1 MMMNRIDEYL
11 NICVYKIDFKFV
23 PLFFYKMTTLV
34 QIVNQFSDGSGNIV
48 IPDDQKD
55 TFREALMNIR
65 KPSEEKKKTKYKK
78 DPNAPKRPTSAYMIW
93 LNKNRNTIKNDY
105 FSDYADITDWTL
117 DSKCNYYESK
127 GLKIP
132 IKEGKPLVVALV
144 TAKAGVLWK
153 SMTVEEKAPLEPVYE
168 FKIPEDWCGPHFN
181 MNIDKTIKDVDGK
194 TIKQFKSF
202 DEALEKAIS
211 LDTQCFG
218 ITQTKRGFS
227 VKIGVM
233 TTCSSSI
240 SSWTKKDFVN
250 PIKSKKGRG
259 RPKSKVEDSDDESNT
274 GTMNEVSDA
283 DAENENDDAEE
294 CEVDEVVIYGETY
307 YKSEDGTLYDPETS
321 EEVGKLVDGEI
332 VKE

>member
-1 MMMNRIDEYL
+1 
-11 NICVYKIDFKFV
+11 
-23 PLFFYKMTTLV
+23 MTTLA
-34 QIVNQFSDGSGNIV
+34 QIVQKYSDDSGKNII

-55 TFREALMNIR
+55 KFSEELMNIR
-65 KPSEEKKKTKYKK
+65 KSCGSSNKKTKYKK
-78 DPNAPKRPTSAYMIW
+78 DPNAPKKPTSAYMIW
-93 LNKNRNTIKNDY
+93 LNKNRDTIKNDY

-117 DSKCNYYESK
+117 ESKCNYYESK

-132 IKEGKPLVVALV
+132 IKEGKPLVVTLV

-153 SMTVEEKAPLEPVYE
+153 SMTVEEKAPYDDLFKEAKETYETLKASYVPLEPVLE
-168 FKIPEDWCGPHFN
+168 FEIPDDWCGPHFN
-181 MNIDKTIKDVDGK
+181 MKIDKTIKDVDGK

-240 SSWTKKDFVN
+240 ASWTKKDFVN

-283 DAENENDDAEE
+283 ENENDENDDAEE